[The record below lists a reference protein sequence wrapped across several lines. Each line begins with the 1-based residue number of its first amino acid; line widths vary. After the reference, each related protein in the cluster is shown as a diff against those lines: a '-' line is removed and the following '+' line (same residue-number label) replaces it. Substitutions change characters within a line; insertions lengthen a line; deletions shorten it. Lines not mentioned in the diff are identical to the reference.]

1 MKPISDYLK
10 EKRLLTDGSFGTYYA
25 EKYQTDDS
33 PEQAN
38 LDHPERVLEIHREYV
53 QAGAKLLRTN
63 TFTVNSTHFHD
74 PAQVRRVIQA
84 AVRLAREA
92 IGDREIYLAGDIGA
106 ISEYQLK
113 DSEEKTKEY
122 VEIGRIFLDEG
133 VDILLFETV
142 SSPDCVLDAIRTLKK
157 ERPFYAMVQYSVN
170 QYGYSG
176 VGLSA
181 RRLLQETEKT
191 PEVDAT
197 GFNCGI
203 GPGHMEQLLHRLPL
217 SGEKPLVVMP
227 NAGYPQYVRNRIQFA
242 DNIDYFLLKMKDLV
256 AFGADIIGGC
266 CGTSPKYIQRIAAQ
280 VDLCA
285 AQKQDAA
292 QVEQREQ
299 KSIED
304 GSFFL
309 RDGKEKPG
317 KLYAVE
323 LAPPLNANDEVL
335 MDAAHLLRRAGVDVV
350 TFPDSPSGRTRADSV
365 LMAEKVLRETGIC
378 VMPHICCRDKN
389 AIAIRSQMLGAQLN
403 GIRNMLVV
411 TGDPVPMMARETVRS
426 VFHFDSV
433 GLMKIL
439 RDMNEEVFPDR
450 PLTYGG
456 AINQGR
462 RNLDIEI
469 GRVKKKMAEGASF
482 FFTQPIFGEADAA
495 RVRRIKEETGAR
507 ILCGIMPLVS
517 RRNALFMKNEMTG
530 IAVTDDIVAQYAEQA
545 TRAEGEAV
553 GVRIAR
559 QVIRLTEDFADGYY
573 FSFPFNRVY
582 LLEQILNDQQQK

>member
-25 EKYQTDDS
+25 EKYQTDDT

-38 LDHPERVLEIHREYV
+38 LDHPGRVLEIHREYV

-63 TFTVNSTHFHD
+63 TFTVNSVHFHD
-74 PAQVRRVIQA
+74 PAQMRRVIQA
-84 AVRLAREA
+84 AVHLAREA
-92 IGDREIYLAGDIGA
+92 IGDREVYLAGDIGA

-113 DSEEKTKEY
+113 DSEEKTQEY
-122 VEIGRIFLDEG
+122 IEIGRMFLEEG

-142 SSPDCVLDAIRTLKK
+142 SSPDCVLDAIRILKQ

-176 VGLSA
+176 AGLSA

-203 GPGHMEQLLHRLPL
+203 GPGHMEQLLRRLPV
-217 SGEKPLVVMP
+217 SGGKPLVIMP
-227 NAGYPQYVRNRIQFA
+227 NAGYPQYVRNRVRFA
-242 DNIDYFLLKMKDLV
+242 DNMDYFVLKMKDLA

-266 CGTSPKYIQRIAAQ
+266 CGTNPKYIQKIAEQ

-285 AQKQDAA
+285 GQKHGAVQTKIPERMVAQD
-292 QVEQREQ
+292 
-299 KSIED
+299 S
-304 GSFFL
+304 SFF
-309 RDGKEKPG
+309 RRNGKEKRG

-323 LAPPLNANDEVL
+323 LAPPLNANDEAI
-335 MDAAHLLRRAGVDVV
+335 MDAAHLLEQAGVDVV

-365 LMAEKVLRETGIC
+365 LMAEKVLRETGLC

-411 TGDPVPMMARETVRS
+411 TGDPVPMMAREMVKS
-426 VFHFDSV
+426 VFNFDSV

-439 RDMNEEVFPDR
+439 RDMNEEVFPEQ

-462 RNLDIEI
+462 RNLDVEI

-482 FFTQPIFGEADAA
+482 FFTQPVFGEADAA

-530 IAVTDDIVAQYAEQA
+530 IAVTDEIVAQYAEDA

-582 LLEQILNDQQQK
+582 LLEQILKDEKE

>member
-1 MKPISDYLK
+1 MKPIQEYLK
-10 EKRLLTDGSFGTYYA
+10 TKKLLTDGSFGTYYA

-38 LDHPERVLEIHREYV
+38 LTHPERVLEIHREYV
-53 QAGAKLLRTN
+53 EAGAKLLRTN
-63 TFTVNSTHFHD
+63 TFAVNSVHVSD
-74 PAQVRRVIQA
+74 PEKMRVLIHE

-92 IGDREIYLAGDIGA
+92 IGSNEVYLAGDIGA

-113 DSEEKTKEY
+113 DSEEKTQEY
-122 VEIGRIFLDEG
+122 IQIGRMFLDEG
-133 VDILLFETV
+133 LDILLFETV
-142 SSPDCVLDAIRTLKK
+142 STPDCVLDAIRTLKK

-176 VGLSA
+176 AGLSV
-181 RRLLQETEKT
+181 RRLMQETESV

-203 GPGHMEQLLHRLPL
+203 GPGHMEQIVRRLPMKH
-217 SGEKPLVVMP
+217 EKPLVIMP
-227 NAGYPQYVRNRIQFA
+227 NAGYPQYVRNRVRFA
-242 DNIDYFLLKMKDLV
+242 DNTDYFVLKMADLA

-266 CGTSPKYIQRIAAQ
+266 CGTNPKYIQKMAEHINRHATRPHASET
-280 VDLCA
+280 VESGGTPA
-285 AQKQDAA
+285 VQDA
-292 QVEQREQ
+292 
-299 KSIED
+299 
-304 GSFFL
+304 SFF
-309 RDGKEKPG
+309 RTNGVEKRG

-323 LAPPLNANDEVL
+323 LAPPLNANDETI
-335 MDAAHLLRRAGVDVV
+335 MDAAHLLEQAGVDVV
-350 TFPDSPSGRTRADSV
+350 TFPDSPSGRTRADSI
-365 LMAEKVLRETGIC
+365 LMAEKVLQETGLC

-389 AIAIRSQMLGAQLN
+389 AIAIRSQMLGAQIN

-411 TGDPVPMMARETVRS
+411 TGDPVPMMAREMVKS

-439 RDMNEEVFPDR
+439 RDMNEEIFPDK
-450 PLTYGG
+450 PITYGG

-462 RNLDIEI
+462 RNLDVEI

-482 FFTQPIFGEADAA
+482 FFTQPVFGAENAA

-530 IAVTDDIVAQYAEQA
+530 IAVTDEIVAQYPENAS
-545 TRAEGEAV
+545 RAEGEAV

-559 QVIRLTEDFADGYY
+559 QVIRMTEDFADGYY

-582 LLEQILNDQQQK
+582 LLERILREDEA

>member
-25 EKYQTDDS
+25 EKYQTEDS

-63 TFTVNSTHFHD
+63 TFAVNSVHFPD
-74 PAQVRRVIQA
+74 SGQVRRRIEA

-92 IGDREIYLAGDIGA
+92 IGDREVYLAGDIGA

-122 VEIGRIFLDEG
+122 IEIGRMFLDEG
-133 VDILLFETV
+133 LDILLFETV
-142 SSPDCVLDAIRTLKK
+142 SSPDCVLDAIRALKK

-170 QYGYSG
+170 QYGYSSA
-176 VGLSA
+176 GLSA
-181 RRLLQETEKT
+181 RRLMQETEKT

-203 GPGHMEQLLHRLPL
+203 GPGHMEQLLRRLPV
-217 SGEKPLVVMP
+217 SGEKPLVIMP
-227 NAGYPQYVRNRIQFA
+227 NAGYPQYVRNRVRFA
-242 DNIDYFLLKMKDLV
+242 DNIDYFVLKMKDL
-256 AFGADIIGGC
+256 ADFGADILGGC
-266 CGTSPKYIQRIAAQ
+266 CGTNPKYIQKIAEQ
-280 VDLCA
+280 VDLSA
-285 AQKQDAA
+285 RRTKHSVPTEQEKRTAVQDN
-292 QVEQREQ
+292 
-299 KSIED
+299 
-304 GSFFL
+304 SFF
-309 RDGKEKPG
+309 RRNGKEKDG

-323 LAPPLNANDEVL
+323 LAPPLNANDETI
-335 MDAAHLLRRAGVDVV
+335 MDAAHLLEQMGVDVV

-365 LMAEKVLRETGIC
+365 LMAEKVLRETGLC

-411 TGDPVPMMARETVRS
+411 TGDPVPMMAREMVKS
-426 VFHFDSV
+426 VFNFDSV

-439 RDMNEEVFPDR
+439 RDMNEEVFPER

-462 RNLDIEI
+462 RNLDVEI

-482 FFTQPIFGEADAA
+482 FFTQPVFGEEDAA
-495 RVRRIKEETGAR
+495 RVRQIKEETGAR

-530 IAVTDDIVAQYAEQA
+530 IAVTDEIVAQYAEDA

-559 QVIRLTEDFADGYY
+559 RVIRLTEDFADGYY

-582 LLEQILNDQQQK
+582 LLERILADED